1 MPKAGFPYPMGN
13 TEEVTACSWTCNA
26 ADHSNSPQDPYFRM
40 TRDVAP
46 KLGYF
51 KPALIESSFFP
62 ALQVQAQADWLSL
75 LSLWPQCHCCD
86 GGHTV

>member
-1 MPKAGFPYPMGN
+1 MVLVRKSLGVYKQDCA
-13 TEEVTACSWTCNA
+13 
-26 ADHSNSPQDPYFRM
+26 QDPYFRM

-62 ALQVQAQADWLSL
+62 ALQVLHLDCHYSALVPPMSFRC
-75 LSLWPQCHCCD
+75 PQKNIAN
-86 GGHTV
+86 VQ